1 MDGLDTDTESSKFG
15 TWNKY
20 TRRFLFAKTKLERAW
35 NRRIIILQL
44 VKMGRITN
52 LKRRKG

>member
-1 MDGLDTDTESSKFG
+1 MNGLDTDTERSKFG

-20 TRRFLFAKTKLERAW
+20 TWRLLFAKTKLGRAW